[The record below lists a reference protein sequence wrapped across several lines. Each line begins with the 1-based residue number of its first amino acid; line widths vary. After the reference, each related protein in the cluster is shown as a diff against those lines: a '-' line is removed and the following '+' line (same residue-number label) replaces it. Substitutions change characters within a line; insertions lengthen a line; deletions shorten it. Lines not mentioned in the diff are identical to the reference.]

1 MTIVWRTAF
10 LIALPKEGAIA
21 GAARLAKV
29 SRTAVYN
36 LRGAEPC
43 TCDERRAAAVDRGLD
58 APCGFDCQVRA
69 IIAKHAAAE
78 AAKRERQVRYQLQAA
93 S

>member
-1 MTIVWRTAF
+1 MTIIWRSAF
-10 LIALPKEGAIA
+10 LIALPQTGTIA

-29 SRTAVYN
+29 SRPVVYD
-36 LRGAEPC
+36 LM
-43 TCDERRAAAVDRGLD
+43 RAD
-58 APCGFDCQVRA
+58 AGFDRQVRA
-69 IIAKHAAAE
+69 IIAKYAADA